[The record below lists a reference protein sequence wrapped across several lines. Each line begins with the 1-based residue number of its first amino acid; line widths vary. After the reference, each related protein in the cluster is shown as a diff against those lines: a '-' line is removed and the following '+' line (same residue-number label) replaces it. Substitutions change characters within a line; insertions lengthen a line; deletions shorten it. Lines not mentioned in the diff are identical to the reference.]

1 MGGALAGLF
10 ISLPVH
16 ADEEPVLLQD
26 AVAAYRA
33 GRPFDAL
40 EKLGALI
47 EQDPS
52 NSLAKNYIWT
62 ITRKIQKDDTALTL
76 SPREREEGAAL
87 AESRLAE
94 RRRRSNEILNEMR
107 NLAKQ
112 SSNFRSP
119 ADILEDMRGAH
130 RFLGRDLEGDLAQ
143 AQARDYMA
151 RVVANLSSALEKN
164 VFLSKKDHLRAEGYR
179 AYLKG
184 DSAQAIKFWEAGLRE
199 DPKDKV
205 LAQELGDLK
214 ALLSRREKEEKI
226 GDLTYQAKAHFRA
239 GDYAEALAAW
249 GEIQKLD
256 PRRPGVAEQSAA
268 ARAALEKSRLQK
280 KLKEGINQGVALY
293 KNGDVLGA
301 AQEWL
306 NVLMQDPGNEEAR
319 GWLVHAGRKLH
330 DLPAERTA
338 PPPSAKAAAPSEISA
353 ERRAGALEHY
363 KEGIMHYSQGE
374 LDQAVAEWKEALK
387 GDPGLSRAR
396 EALRQA
402 EMEISLR

>member
-1 MGGALAGLF
+1 
-10 ISLPVH
+10 
-16 ADEEPVLLQD
+16 
-26 AVAAYRA
+26 
-33 GRPFDAL
+33 
-40 EKLGALI
+40 
-47 EQDPS
+47 
-52 NSLAKNYIWT
+52 
-62 ITRKIQKDDTALTL
+62 
-76 SPREREEGAAL
+76 
-87 AESRLAE
+87 
-94 RRRRSNEILNEMR
+94 
-107 NLAKQ
+107 
-112 SSNFRSP
+112 
-119 ADILEDMRGAH
+119 
-130 RFLGRDLEGDLAQ
+130 
-143 AQARDYMA
+143 
-151 RVVANLSSALEKN
+151 
-164 VFLSKKDHLRAEGYR
+164 
-179 AYLKG
+179 
-184 DSAQAIKFWEAGLRE
+184 
-199 DPKDKV
+199 
-205 LAQELGDLK
+205 
-214 ALLSRREKEEKI
+214 
-226 GDLTYQAKAHFRA
+226 
-239 GDYAEALAAW
+239 
-249 GEIQKLD
+249 
-256 PRRPGVAEQSAA
+256 
-268 ARAALEKSRLQK
+268 LEKSRLQK